1 MDILL
6 NALITLRLS
15 IIPLMLIFAL
25 AGHRPLF
32 IIFFIITMI
41 VGLSFDILARIVH
54 KFTEKRSI
62 LFGWCNFITLNVI
75 VICVWILW
83 PEIMRKDMPF
93 LVVLMVSHFVPVILG
108 FLKYNRLISYHTW
121 TTRTATVLFACAALY
136 VIMHSP
142 INTLALE
149 ITIPFYI
156 FAKIEEIAITT
167 ILPGWEYDVPSLWHA
182 ISLERGR
189 AKEETI
195 KAEEK
200 LRTVLANIDDGYFE
214 MDIKGNLT
222 FFNPSLCKYS
232 GYSEEELTG
241 MNIKQLMSDNMVKKA
256 EGVFDEV
263 FRTGKASF
271 GSDWQ
276 VLCKDGEIRYFA
288 NYVSLMRNLKGEP
301 IGFRCIGHDIT
312 ERKHAEEAARTH
324 REQLYQAS
332 KMVALGTLVS
342 GVAHEVNNPNNFIRI
357 NAPILA
363 EAWEGMRPI
372 LDEYYRDNGDFTLA
386 GMDYS
391 VMRDKIPLL
400 LAGIDSGSNR
410 IMQIVQDLKNY
421 VKQDLSGIN
430 NSVDLNKVVE
440 SALSLISNMIQKSTK
455 HFSVNYEKDL
465 PNIKGNFQRLEQ
477 VVINLV
483 QNACQALLDSEKAV
497 SVTTDI
503 DRKRNCVFIIVEDEG
518 FGIPEKNLPRIMES
532 FFTTKQD
539 LGGLGLGLSISRRI
553 VEEHGGKIAFQSEEG
568 RGTRVEVMLPSC

>member
-6 NALITLRLS
+6 NALITIRMS
-15 IIPLMLIFAL
+15 VIPLLLIFAL
-25 AGHRPLF
+25 AGYRPLF
-32 IIFFIITMI
+32 IIFFIITMLA
-41 VGLSFDILARIVH
+41 GLSFEILARIVH
-54 KFTEKRSI
+54 KFTVTRSI

-83 PEIMRKDMPF
+83 PEIIRQDVLF

-121 TTRTATVLFACAALY
+121 TTRIATVLFAGAALY
-136 VIMHSP
+136 VIMRSP
-142 INTLALE
+142 IKTLALE

-156 FAKIEEIAITT
+156 FAKIEEIAMTT
-167 ILPGWEYDVPSLWHA
+167 ILPEWEFDVPSLWHA
-182 ISLERGR
+182 MSIERGR
-189 AKEETI
+189 AKEEMI

-214 MDIKGNLT
+214 MDLKGNLT

-232 GYSEEELTG
+232 GYSEEELLG
-241 MNIKQLMSDNMVKKA
+241 MNIRQIMSDELAKKVDIVL
-256 EGVFDEV
+256 EEV
-263 FRTGKASF
+263 SRTGRASF
-271 GSDWQ
+271 GSDWE
-276 VLCKDGEIRYFA
+276 LLNKKGEIRYFA
-288 NYVSLMRNLKGEP
+288 NYVSLMRDSKGEP

-324 REQLYQAS
+324 QEQLYQAS

-342 GVAHEVNNPNNFIRI
+342 GVAHEVNNPNNFIKI

-372 LDEYYRDNGDFTLA
+372 LDEYYSDNGDFTLA

-391 VMRDKIPLL
+391 LMREKIPLL
-400 LAGIDSGSNR
+400 LAGIETGSNR
-410 IMQIVQDLKNY
+410 ISQIVQDLKNY
-421 VKQDLSGIN
+421 VKQDLTGIN
-430 NSVDLNKVVE
+430 NNVDLNKIVE
-440 SALSLISNMIQKSTK
+440 SALSLISNTIQKSTK
-455 HFSVNYEKDL
+455 RFTVSYGKDI
-465 PNIKGNFQRLEQ
+465 PGIKGNFQRLEQ

-483 QNACQALLDSEKAV
+483 QNACQALPDSEKSV
-497 SVTTDI
+497 SVSTVI
-503 DRKRNCVFIIVEDEG
+503 DGKRNCVFIVVEDEG
-518 FGIPEKNLPRIMES
+518 LGIPEKNLSRIMES

-553 VEEHGGKIAFQSEEG
+553 VEEHGGKITFQSEEG

>member
-6 NALITLRLS
+6 NALITVRIS
-15 IIPLMLIFAL
+15 IIPILLIFAL
-25 AGHRPLF
+25 AGYRPLF
-32 IIFFIITMI
+32 IIFFIVTILA
-41 VGLSFDILARIVH
+41 GLSFEILARIVH
-54 KFTEKRSI
+54 KFTLKRSI

-75 VICVWILW
+75 VIGVWILW
-83 PEIMRKDMPF
+83 PEIIRHEVLF

-121 TTRTATVLFACAALY
+121 ATRIATVLFACAALY
-136 VIMHSP
+136 VITHSP
-142 INTLALE
+142 IQTLALE

-167 ILPGWEYDVPSLWHA
+167 ILPEWEFDVPSLWHA
-182 ISLERGR
+182 MSIERGR

-214 MDIKGNLT
+214 MDIKGNFT

-241 MNIKQLMSDNMVKKA
+241 MNIRQIMSDNMVKKA

-263 FRTGKASF
+263 YRTGKASF
-271 GSDWQ
+271 GSDWEI
-276 VLCKDGEIRYFA
+276 LSKNGEIRYFA

-324 REQLYQAS
+324 QEQLYQAS

-421 VKQDLSGIN
+421 VKQDLTGVN

-440 SALSLISNMIQKSTK
+440 SSLSLISTMIQKSTK
-455 HFSVNYEKDL
+455 HFSISYRKDM
-465 PNIKGNFQRLEQ
+465 PVIKGNFQRLEQ
-477 VVINLV
+477 VIINLV
-483 QNACQALLDSEKAV
+483 QNACQALPDSEKAV

-503 DRKRNCVFIIVEDEG
+503 DKARNCVSIVVEDEG
-518 FGIPEKNLPRIMES
+518 LGIPEKNLPRITES

-539 LGGLGLGLSISRRI
+539 NGGLGLGLSISKRI

-568 RGTRVEVMLPSC
+568 RGTRVEVMLPSS